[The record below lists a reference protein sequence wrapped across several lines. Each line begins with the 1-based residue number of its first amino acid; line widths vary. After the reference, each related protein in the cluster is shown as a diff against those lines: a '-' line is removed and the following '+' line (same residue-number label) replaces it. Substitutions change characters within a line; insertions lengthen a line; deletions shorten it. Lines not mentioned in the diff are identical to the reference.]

1 MRTRT
6 LVTVAA
12 ALAVAAVLLPANGA
26 AAATD
31 LFPDATGDTAS
42 RSDIGW
48 VEVTNS
54 GRHDRFVVRVGLSR
68 VVYGAPLTVW
78 VDLRAKNPGPELRML
93 AYADSEWALYR
104 VHDWGERGTRIGTC
118 GRVRYTKATPHVAT
132 WRTTRTCLGIRRGV
146 SVAVRVR
153 DAGHGVDWAPAPR
166 QFLDRVR
173 ADRPVL

>member
-54 GRHDRFVVRVGLSR
+54 GQHDRFVVRVGLSR

-78 VDLRAKNPGPELRML
+78 V
-93 AYADSEWALYR
+93 
-104 VHDWGERGTRIGTC
+104 
-118 GRVRYTKATPHVAT
+118 
-132 WRTTRTCLGIRRGV
+132 
-146 SVAVRVR
+146 
-153 DAGHGVDWAPAPR
+153 
-166 QFLDRVR
+166 
-173 ADRPVL
+173 